1 MGRLIRLLLYCG
13 GSYVVFRVGFPDEG
27 AAGIYHAI
35 TVPVLLGGAV
45 GVFILLKAIDLGSKG
60 LALAVELGF
69 AAAVVLYLGFT
80 LPQAKGRAPLS
91 QVLDGEIP
99 SRATA
104 RDGLRRL
111 GLDPGGPAGIVTK
124 LFPEK

>member
-1 MGRLIRLLLYCG
+1 MGRLIRLLVYCG
-13 GSYVVFRVGFPDEG
+13 GSYLLFRVGFPDEG
-27 AAGIYHAI
+27 PAGIYH
-35 TVPVLLGGAV
+35 TVTIPVLLGGAA

-60 LALAVELGF
+60 IALAIELGF

-91 QVLDGEIP
+91 QVLDGEVP

-104 RDGLRRL
+104 REGLRRL
-111 GLDPGGPAGIVTK
+111 GLDPQGPAGVVTK
-124 LFPEK
+124 LFPER